1 MGALAAEALVLSAFV
16 GMLLPEGAAAAGW
29 LVFGALSLALLQ
41 ATVAGHSGAMHS
53 AQLQLGVLYLGL
65 FGSTALLLYAQVSAL
80 APKTAYGTLAVAGV
94 AVLAAIVLVY
104 RRSKYVDTDPLRTAD
119 AGRALPAAR
128 LLSRFGK
135 ILNALLSLLLV
146 LVLVIALM
154 DLYVAGPAAVVR
166 DGVAALR
173 AETRLPGVALVA
185 LCLLPLFHPLV
196 DVTHWQ
202 KLAAIRKDPDPRL
215 ERGRRSAMLRAFFR
229 RYAAESCL
237 MGLFMAMLGGM
248 AAIDLTD
255 LAAPLMLVLV
265 FALALSTTSALI
277 SATLCTLRYDV
288 LPSLRPELAPVR
300 QSSHESTARRHTLI
314 AGGTLAI
321 VVASVVA
328 GEWLRAG
335 AASSGLLAVLI
346 TSGCA
351 QLSLLPLVLGPIVG
365 RGRRG
370 NGSVSARWA
379 LAILGSGGVVTAAAL
394 GAYLIAANEAWLWA
408 AVPACLATGALLFA
422 IARVGFRGSE

>member
-1 MGALAAEALVLSAFV
+1 
-16 GMLLPEGAAAAGW
+16 
-29 LVFGALSLALLQ
+29 
-41 ATVAGHSGAMHS
+41 
-53 AQLQLGVLYLGL
+53 
-65 FGSTALLLYAQVSAL
+65 
-80 APKTAYGTLAVAGV
+80 
-94 AVLAAIVLVY
+94 
-104 RRSKYVDTDPLRTAD
+104 
-119 AGRALPAAR
+119 
-128 LLSRFGK
+128 
-135 ILNALLSLLLV
+135 
-146 LVLVIALM
+146 
-154 DLYVAGPAAVVR
+154 
-166 DGVAALR
+166 
-173 AETRLPGVALVA
+173 
-185 LCLLPLFHPLV
+185 
-196 DVTHWQ
+196 
-202 KLAAIRKDPDPRL
+202 
-215 ERGRRSAMLRAFFR
+215 
-229 RYAAESCL
+229 
-237 MGLFMAMLGGM
+237 
-248 AAIDLTD
+248 
-255 LAAPLMLVLV
+255 VLV

-288 LPSLRPELAPVR
+288 LPSLRPELAPGR
-300 QSSHESTARRHTLI
+300 REPSHESTARRHTLI

-365 RGRRG
+365 RARGG